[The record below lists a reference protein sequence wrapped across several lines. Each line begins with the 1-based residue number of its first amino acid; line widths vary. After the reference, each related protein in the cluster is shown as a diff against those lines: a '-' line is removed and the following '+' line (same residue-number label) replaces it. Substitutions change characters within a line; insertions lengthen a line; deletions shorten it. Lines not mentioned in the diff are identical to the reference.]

1 MPVLVLPTPI
11 RPYVNGQRE
20 VPVNGKNVAEAMESL
35 LVQYPALRPH
45 LTNSRGEFR
54 SFVNLFIGENN
65 IRDLQGLET
74 LLNEGDRLM
83 LIPSIAG
90 G

>member
-1 MPVLVLPTPI
+1 MEG
-11 RPYVNGQRE
+11 R
-20 VPVNGKNVAEAMESL
+20 NVAEAVESL
-35 LVQYPALRPH
+35 LKQFPALKPH
-45 LTNSRGEFR
+45 LTNTRGELR
-54 SFVNLFIGENN
+54 PFVNLFIGENN

-74 LLNEGDRLM
+74 PLGEDDQLV

>member
-1 MPVLVLPTPI
+1 M
-11 RPYVNGQRE
+11 RSYVNGKSE
-20 VPVNGKNVAEAMESL
+20 VPVSGRNVTEAVESL
-35 LVQYPALRPH
+35 LVQFPSLRPH
-45 LTNSRGEFR
+45 LTNSRGELR
-54 SFVNLFIGENN
+54 PFVNLFIGENN

-74 LLNEGDRLM
+74 PLGDDDQLI